1 MDLNEMEQLLNQE
14 ISDFENNN
22 APVLNVLSVIKQR
35 EACLAK
41 CVELSK
47 QLGDLP
53 EDQREETL
61 EQLDEHLKEL
71 R

>member
-1 MDLNEMEQLLNQE
+1 MNQE
-14 ISDFENNN
+14 LSDFENNS
-22 APVLNVLSVIKQR
+22 APVLNVLNVIKQR

-47 QLGDLP
+47 KLGDIP
-53 EDQREETL
+53 EDSREDAL
-61 EQLDEHLKEL
+61 EELDEHLKEL